1 MASHSNLAALS
12 HACLSSDCVPLYRT
26 RRAELRGAPA
36 AALVDAAHAALARVH
51 GRLPAV
57 FAGARELRL
66 ARRVPSRPAQPHQSH
81 RHALL
86 PRHPRAHLVSHCSTP
101 QYCKLIY

>member
-12 HACLSSDCVPLYRT
+12 HACLCVPLYRT

-36 AALVDAAHAALARVH
+36 AALVDAAHAAFARVH

-57 FAGARELRL
+57 LAGARELSL
-66 ARRVPSRPAQPHQSH
+66 ARRVPRRPAQPHQSH

-86 PRHPRAHLVSHCSTP
+86 PRHPRAHLVSTSLLHSIVSLSTD
-101 QYCKLIY
+101 